1 MWMERLPESWERR
14 LAELAELFG
23 PEEAA
28 YGESYRER
36 LREDEEVSARVR
48 ERFERGKASGNYPA
62 LSAYLSNLSD
72 KEKEIFFK
80 TKYGP
85 QLLGPNSLVPED
97 VGVRFRQLR
106 RLLSKDPEF
115 ITRYPEAHSIL
126 LSDKART
133 TERGGLPL
141 PSFGI
146 QILRHQPRPYI
157 YLPEEK
163 MVGDAYTATYAPKLE
178 IAHPPADQS
187 FWPVNRGFLRGVLLA
202 ILSRE
207 EYLERIVPYAE
218 DPDLF

>member
-1 MWMERLPESWERR
+1 MERLPESLERR

-28 YGESYRER
+28 YGQLYRER

-48 ERFERGKASGNYPA
+48 ERFERGKASGKYPA
-62 LSAYLSNLSD
+62 LSAYLSNLTD

-80 TKYGP
+80 TQYGP
-85 QLLGPNSLVPED
+85 QLLGPHALVPED

-106 RLLSKDPEF
+106 ELLSMDPEF
-115 ITRYPEAHSIL
+115 MTRYPEAYSIL
-126 LSDKART
+126 LSHRARM

-146 QILRHQPRPYI
+146 HILRHEPRPYI
-157 YLPEEK
+157 FLPEGK
-163 MVGDAYTATYAPKLE
+163 IGGDAYTATYAPKLE

-187 FWPVNRGFLRGVLLA
+187 FWPVN
-202 ILSRE
+202 
-207 EYLERIVPYAE
+207 
-218 DPDLF
+218 